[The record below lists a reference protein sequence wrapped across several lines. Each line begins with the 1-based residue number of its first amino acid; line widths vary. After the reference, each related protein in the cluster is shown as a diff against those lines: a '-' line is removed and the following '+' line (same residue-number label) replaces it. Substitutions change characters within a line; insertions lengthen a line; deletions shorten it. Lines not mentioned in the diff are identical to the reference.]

1 MTKTRSL
8 YSPAIPYK
16 KPFEEKKLEKKDIER
31 QVTFGV
37 AANATVEKKK
47 EKIYVFSGK
56 SVEELIV
63 CAERSKK
70 VFGILRL
77 PVGRWREEFAN
88 TLDTVLRIKFDQ
100 VETDGDDDGNAFA
113 NTQAG
118 FTDIIKY
125 YIRLFCPNPKARRT
139 QKKAIGD
146 GEFEFNPK
154 GDIDVDDHALR
165 IQSIIQSSNWLR
177 GDEPLDNEEEK
188 SLMFETFSVKWKDK
202 FINGDLHKYEESS
215 LQEIIAFMKYQSEK
229 EKSIANSQTEL
240 KEKKRKDN
248 PNQEGQSGGRNNR
261 NNGRGR
267 GRFGGRGR
275 GYQGRGYQGNRYDPN
290 YNNNNGGRSGRG
302 GGRSGRG
309 GRGGNRGGS
318 NSYNNNYGGRGNG
331 GYNNNNYN
339 RGQNPFQQQQE
350 NHYQNNDN
358 GRQGY
363 NNQQNYN
370 SQQSNNNNQQNG
382 GNNQNYHNDNN
393 RYGPPMW

>member
-31 QVTFGV
+31 QVTYGV
-37 AANATVEKKK
+37 AANATTEKKK
-47 EKIYVFSGK
+47 EKIYVFSGT

-63 CAERSKK
+63 FAERAKK

-88 TLDTVLRIKFDQ
+88 TLDTVLRKKFDQ
-100 VETDGDDDGNAFA
+100 VVTDGDDDGNAFA
-113 NTQAG
+113 QTQAG
-118 FTDIIKY
+118 FTEVIKY
-125 YIRLFCPNPKARRT
+125 FIRLFSPNPKARRT
-139 QKKAIGD
+139 QKKALGD
-146 GEFEFNPK
+146 GAFEFDPK

-165 IQSIIQSSNWLR
+165 IQSIIESSNWLR
-177 GDEPLDNEEEK
+177 GDEPLDDEEEK

-215 LQEIIAFMKYQSEK
+215 LQEIVAFMKYQSEK
-229 EKSIANSQTEL
+229 EKSIAISQAEL

-248 PNQEGQSGGRNNR
+248 PNQEQGRGNGR

-267 GRFGGRGR
+267 GRYGGRGR
-275 GYQGRGYQGNRYDPN
+275 NQGRGYQGNRYDPN
-290 YNNNNGGRSGRG
+290 YHNNGGRSGRG

-309 GRGGNRGGS
+309 GRGGNRGGH
-318 NSYNNNYGGRGNG
+318 NSYNNYGGRGNG

-350 NHYQNNDN
+350 NHYQNNN
-358 GRQGY
+358 GY
-363 NNQQNYN
+363 NNGNNNGYNNHQNYN
-370 SQQSNNNNQQNG
+370 SQQYNNNSQQNG